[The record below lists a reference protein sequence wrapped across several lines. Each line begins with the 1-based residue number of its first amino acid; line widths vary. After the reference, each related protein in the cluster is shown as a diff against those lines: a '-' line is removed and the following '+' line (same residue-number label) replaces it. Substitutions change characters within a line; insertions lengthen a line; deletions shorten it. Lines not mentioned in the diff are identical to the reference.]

1 MTDNIFFDKRKL
13 KYCGKN
19 VIIGKTVRIRKP
31 EECIIGDGTIIDD
44 FAYISSALETGKNC
58 HIASHVSIS
67 GGNGKLTLGDYST
80 ISNHCSV
87 HCASSDYLEISLD
100 LPSIPKEY
108 QFGGIV
114 EDVHIGNFV
123 TIGAH
128 SCILPG
134 VTIPDE
140 FACGAFSLL
149 NIQDYIKSGLYTGIP
164 AKLLRLRDNDK
175 LVKSNI
181 YNKVTYE

>member
-1 MTDNIFFDKRKL
+1 MLLDNIFFDRSKL
-13 KYCGKN
+13 RYCGEN

-44 FAYISSALETGKNC
+44 FAYISSAIEIGKNC

-67 GGNGKLTLGDYST
+67 GGSGKLVIGDYST
-80 ISNHCSV
+80 ISNHCSI
-87 HCASSDYLEISLD
+87 HCASSDYASISLD
-100 LPSIPKEY
+100 LPSVPADL

-114 EDVHIGNFV
+114 DNVTIGNFV

-134 VTIPDE
+134 VTIPNE
-140 FACGAFSLL
+140 FACGAFSLIT
-149 NIQDYIKSGLYTGIP
+149 NQKYQMSGLYTGIP
-164 AKLLRLRDNDK
+164 AKLLKLRNRDRL
-175 LVKSNI
+175 LKSNI
-181 YNKVTYE
+181 YNKII